1 MATIAE
7 LEALITANERRLA
20 RVDSD
25 QARAVERINRQ
36 YANDPTTM
44 QTELAAANAKF
55 DALRTEILGAL
66 TDQRAELTALQNQ
79 PNPTPPVPTSAQPP
93 PPTTASQAA
102 QDDAPKGPNAPAPA
116 QVDAGGR
123 VVPPPDTTTP
133 TNAEVPATSDT
144 GGTTG
149 TDAPTRTTE
158 QTQATGPYT
167 QGINVRAEDG
177 TLSNLRKNPETGEL
191 YNPGGIP
198 GGVDLKTDPGTPT
211 RDDAA
216 NNSRTTTTTDVNA
229 AQANPIQV
237 NPQPNIL
244 DRYNNYAWSAS
255 VYLMSSAQYS
265 KLMNSKDKKI
275 DGYNLLFQSGGAGV
289 SDGVIRP
296 PASTGG
302 GGGGG
307 EESVF
312 DPTATNRTTS
322 ANHASANRSP
332 FFTNDFYID
341 SVTVEN
347 QCVGKGTGAA
357 HLATSLKFTVVE
369 PQGITLLERM
379 YEAVANFEPRGADG
393 KVNYTAATYLMV
405 LRFYGYD
412 ESGNIVYPIKG
423 GLDSPTNTSDPAA
436 VVEKFIPF
444 IISKVNWTIGTKTVA
459 YDFEGAPVG
468 QNIGGGSSRGTIP
481 YDVQLVDST
490 VGGLLGGTAKYS
502 TGTAPT
508 ATPGKST
515 TYTESFDT
523 GSGSGWDNQAQTD
536 QDRLRAAQAAPG
548 SGSSYKPPSTAAAAP
563 SPKKTITE
571 GLMGAMNDFQQELVR
586 RGTYLKAD
594 EYAIEFVGI
603 PGLASAADISDAK
616 IQLPNTKK
624 DHSKAPMQQPTT
636 TSPSGLNQQTV
647 AVDYENRNFSI
658 TAGQQILQVIELV
671 IRNSSYIGKQK
682 LVIVDPDGV
691 QTLNQQTTK
700 NVTWFTISM
709 SCERKDFDSNR
720 NDYAY
725 KIKYTVS
732 PFLVKNLNSQYF
744 PTTKFSGVHKSYPFW
759 FTGQNTAVKDYQET
773 LNTMFVST
781 LSGNGPGTSITSQLN
796 KKYTSSMAD
805 LVKYSY
811 SPRSDASNFGADGKE
826 LEPNANAAEILYN
839 PSDLANTKVRII
851 GDPAWIMQGSQF
863 KPVTAS
869 TVYPAA
875 RTGFEADGSISFD
888 SQDILFEM
896 LWQRPEDYDLSTGLA
911 DPYVKQSGSDKKPL
925 QSRVYI
931 ATKVTSEF
939 KGGSFEQTLD
949 GSLYLFPIPSGK
961 NAANPAAAAST
972 SALVANPD
980 AKRTSTGKKNNT
992 GTGRLTQ
999 VQLAAAQKA
1008 TGSGS
1013 SLRTGTFDTGS
1024 GGNSWDNQASVAGT
1038 QGNLPS
1044 FDSNGAP
1051 SYDNGSQQTNNNG
1064 TGQVLPAGA
1073 PKPPTDGAGGT
1084 VGVTEAVNSGPP
1096 KLPGLI
1102 ARSNAAAAARG
1113 NQGRGSQSPGYPT
1126 STTNPAV
1133 QQISKTDS

>member
-1 MATIAE
+1 MASIVVDGYTVVAVVNPSYGSIRYEIKNPDGSVLLTAGSSAGVSGG
-7 LEALITANERRLA
+7 LNNLITK
-20 RVDSD
+20 
-25 QARAVERINRQ
+25 
-36 YANDPTTM
+36 ANDAGNTD
-44 QTELAAANAKF
+44 LANQLSNLRS
-55 DALRTEILGAL
+55 ALV
-66 TDQRAELTALQNQ
+66 TDLPGLDQQAIQETAQ
-79 PNPTPPVPTSAQPP
+79 SQPP
-93 PPTTASQAA
+93 ATASQAA
-102 QDDAPKGPNAPAPA
+102 RDDAPRGPNAPAA
-116 QVDAGGR
+116 AEVKADGR
-123 VVPPPDTTTP
+123 IVAPPDTTAP
-133 TNAEVPATSDT
+133 SNAEPPATS
-144 GGTTG
+144 TTSG
-149 TDAPTRTTE
+149 DSGLDGKTRTTE
-158 QTQATGPYT
+158 QTQATNGYA
-167 QGINVRAEDG
+167 QGINIRGEDG

-191 YNPGGIP
+191 YDASGLP
-198 GGVDLKTDPGTPT
+198 GGVDLKTEPGTPT

-216 NNSRTTTTTDVNA
+216 NNSKTTTTTDANT
-229 AQANPIQV
+229 AQADLIQV
-237 NPQPNIL
+237 TPQPNIL

-265 KLMNSKDKKI
+265 KLMNTKDKKI

-296 PASTGG
+296 PGATAGG
-302 GGGGG
+302 DVVAPG
-307 EESVF
+307 
-312 DPTATNRTTS
+312 AT
-322 ANHASANRSP
+322 ANRSP
-332 FFTNDFYID
+332 FFTNDFFID

-369 PQGITLLERM
+369 PQGITLLDRL

-423 GLDSPTNTSDPAA
+423 GLESPTNTSDPSA

-444 IISKVNWTIGTKTVA
+444 IISKVNWTIGTKTVS

-502 TGTAPT
+502 TGNAPNADPGKATTAPK
-508 ATPGKST
+508 ATQASVRAV
-515 TYTESFDT
+515 
-523 GSGSGWDNQAQTD
+523 DNAIDAGT
-536 QDRLRAAQAAPG
+536 PP
-548 SGSSYKPPSTAAAAP
+548 PPSAAAAP

-586 RGTYLKAD
+586 RGTYKIAD

-616 IQLPNTKK
+616 IQLPNTKRDK
-624 DHSKAPMQQPTT
+624 TKTPMQQPIVQN
-636 TSPSGLNQQTV
+636 PSGLNQDTIS
-647 AVDYENRNFSI
+647 VDYLNRSFSI

-682 LVIVDPDGV
+682 LVIVDPDGK

-744 PTTKFSGVHKSYPFW
+744 PTTKFSGIHKSYPFW

-781 LSGNGPGTSITSQLN
+781 LSGNGPGTNITSQIS

-811 SPRSDASNFGADGKE
+811 SPRSDQSNFGAEGKE

-839 PSDLANTKVRII
+839 PSDLAAAKVRII

-896 LWQRPEDYDLSTGLA
+896 LWQRPEDYDLNTGLA
-911 DPYVKQSGSDKKPL
+911 DPYAKRSGPDKKPL

-961 NAANPAAAAST
+961 NAADPSVATST

-980 AKRTSTGKKNNT
+980 SARTPGSTVTQSNKKVGQ
-992 GTGRLTQ
+992 GTGWAGEGGALTGGG
-999 VQLAAAQKA
+999 AA
-1008 TGSGS
+1008 TGNPSISRSTAPDNPNIRPG
-1013 SLRTGTFDTGS
+1013 SLRDR
-1024 GGNSWDNQASVAGT
+1024 QAQIRATYVPPQQT
-1038 QGNLPS
+1038 V
-1044 FDSNGAP
+1044 FVGAP
-1051 SYDNGSQQTNNNG
+1051 NSDAYTDPMGAVVGGTNLDY
-1064 TGQVLPAGA
+1064 VP
-1073 PKPPTDGAGGT
+1073 PPRKPTDGSGT
-1084 VGVTEAVNSGPP
+1084 DVATINAQSAVNNNDSAPP
-1096 KLPGLI
+1096 KLP
-1102 ARSNAAAAARG
+1102 N
-1113 NQGRGSQSPGYPT
+1113 T
-1126 STTNPAV
+1126 STPGLLDRFLNRIAG
-1133 QQISKTDS
+1133 QKIDRSDQ

>member
-1 MATIAE
+1 MARTVAE
-7 LEALITANERRLA
+7 LEAEIARLQA
-20 RVDSD
+20 EFNAV
-25 QARAVERINRQ
+25 QAAARASGDINSPLLNTRE
-36 YANDPTTM
+36 
-44 QTELAAANAKF
+44 ELRTQIAQLRRE
-55 DALRTEILGAL
+55 LRTEVAQENSI
-66 TDQRAELTALQNQ
+66 Q
-79 PNPTPPVPTSAQPP
+79 PEPPA
-93 PPTTASQAA
+93 TASQAA

-116 QVDAGGR
+116 KVSASGR
-123 VVPPPDTTTP
+123 IVAPPATTTP
-133 TNAEVPATSDT
+133 TNADVPVTSDT

-191 YNPGGIP
+191 YDPGGIP
-198 GGVDLKTDPGTPT
+198 GGVDLTTEPGTPT

-216 NNSRTTTTTDVNA
+216 NNSTTTKQTNLNA
-229 AQANPIQV
+229 AQADPIQV
-237 NPQPNIL
+237 TPQPNIL

-255 VYLMSSAQYS
+255 VYLMNKAQYS

-296 PASTGG
+296 PFPTGSSG
-302 GGGGG
+302 GDADAQEGGFYGT
-307 EESVF
+307 SR
-312 DPTATNRTTS
+312 PTY
-322 ANHASANRSP
+322 ASANRSP
-332 FFTNDFYID
+332 FFTNDFFID
-341 SVTVEN
+341 SVTLET
-347 QCVGKGTGAA
+347 QCMGKGTGAA
-357 HLATSLKFTVVE
+357 HLASTLKFTVVE
-369 PQGITLLERM
+369 PQGITLLDRL
-379 YEAVANFEPRGADG
+379 YEAVANFEPKESTG

-412 ESGNIVYPIKG
+412 ESGNIVYPVKG
-423 GLDSPTNTSDPAA
+423 GLDSPVNTSDPSA

-444 IISKVNWTIGTKTVA
+444 IIAKVNWTIGTKTVA
-459 YDFEGAPVG
+459 YEFEAAPIG

-490 VGGLLGGTAKYS
+490 VGGLLGGNAKYS

-571 GLMGAMNDFQQELVR
+571 GLMGAMNDYQQEQVES
-586 RGTYLKAD
+586 GNYLIAD
-594 EYAIEFVGI
+594 EYSIEFVGI

-616 IQLPNTKK
+616 IKLPNVKTNHRSTPNAKPATK
-624 DHSKAPMQQPTT
+624 DTKA
-636 TSPSGLNQQTV
+636 LNQDTIS
-647 AVDYENRNFSI
+647 VDYENRNFSI

-682 LVIVDPDGV
+682 LVIVDADGK
-691 QTLNQQTTK
+691 QELNQQTTK

-744 PTTKFSGVHKSYPFW
+744 PTTKFSGIHKSYPFW

-773 LNTMFVST
+773 LNTMFTAT
-781 LSGNGPGTSITSQLN
+781 LSGNGPGTSMRNQQG
-796 KKYTSSMAD
+796 KRFTSSMAD
-805 LVKYSY
+805 IVKYVY
-811 SPRSDASNFGADGKE
+811 SPRSGQSSFGAEGKE
-826 LEPNANAAEILYN
+826 LEPNANAADLLYS
-839 PSDLANTKVRII
+839 PSDLAAAKVRII

-863 KPVTAS
+863 RPVTAS

-888 SQDILFEM
+888 SQDIMFEM

-911 DPYVKQSGSDKKPL
+911 DPYVKQTGPDKKPL

-939 KGGSFEQTLD
+939 KGGSFEQALEGTL
-949 GSLYLFPIPSGK
+949 YMFPIPSGK
-961 NAANPAAAAST
+961 NAANPAAAASVA
-972 SALVANPD
+972 ALVANPD
-980 AKRTSTGKKNNT
+980 STRTPGKTTKKDNKKV
-992 GTGRLTQ
+992 GQGPGW
-999 VQLAAAQKA
+999 V
-1008 TGSGS
+1008 
-1013 SLRTGTFDTGS
+1013 GS
-1024 GGNSWDNQASVAGT
+1024 GGTQTEGGAATGNPSISRSTAPDNPNIRPGSLRDRQAQIRATYVPPQQT
-1038 QGNLPS
+1038 VYV
-1044 FDSNGAP
+1044 GAP
-1051 SYDNGSQQTNNNG
+1051 NSNAYTDANGVVVGGDN
-1064 TGQVLPAGA
+1064 LDYA
-1073 PKPPTDGAGGT
+1073 PPPRQPTDNTGANL
-1084 VGVTEAVNSGPP
+1084 AVINTQSAVYYNGSGPP
-1096 KLPGLI
+1096 KLPNTPEPGLLDRFLNKL
-1102 ARSNAAAAARG
+1102 AGQKPNAGQRG
-1113 NQGRGSQSPGYPT
+1113 PDNPT
-1126 STTNPAV
+1126 S
-1133 QQISKTDS
+1133 QQISREE

>member
-1 MATIAE
+1 MAWIINQNRDTGGWY
-7 LEALITANERRLA
+7 
-20 RVDSD
+20 
-25 QARAVERINRQ
+25 VEDTDTGKKY
-36 YANDPTTM
+36 YAGDPTAAISDAIREGGMPASLRT
-44 QTELAAANAKF
+44 TLNAEAAAIADK
-55 DALRTEILGAL
+55 
-66 TDQRAELTALQNQ
+66 QNSTQ
-79 PNPTPPVPTSAQPP
+79 PQPP
-93 PPTTASQAA
+93 ATASQAA
-102 QDDAPKGPNAPAPA
+102 TDDAAKGPNAPAA
-116 QVDAGGR
+116 AEVKADGR
-123 VVPPPDTTTP
+123 IVPPPDTTTP
-133 TNAEVPATSDT
+133 TNADATTTSENNPDT
-144 GGTTG
+144 GL
-149 TDAPTRTTE
+149 DAKTRTTQ
-158 QTQATGPYT
+158 QTQATNGYD

-177 TLSNLRKNPETGEL
+177 TLSRSRINPETGQL
-191 YNPGGIP
+191 YDASGLP

-216 NNSRTTTTTDVNA
+216 NNSRTTTTTDVNK

-237 NPQPNIL
+237 TPQPNIL

-296 PASTGG
+296 PASTAGS
-302 GGGGG
+302 GGGG

-312 DPTATNRTTS
+312 DPNATNRTTNTNY
-322 ANHASANRSP
+322 AAANRSP

-341 SVTVEN
+341 SVTVET

-357 HLATSLKFTVVE
+357 HLATNLKFTVVE
-369 PQGITLLERM
+369 PQGITLLDRL
-379 YEAVANFEPRGADG
+379 YEAVANFEPKGADG

-459 YDFEGAPVG
+459 YDFEAAPVG

-490 VGGLLGGTAKYS
+490 VGGLLGGNAKYS
-502 TGTAPT
+502 TGTAPN
-508 ATPGKST
+508 ANPGKST
-515 TYTESFDT
+515 TTPATQASVRAVDNAIAAKEAP
-523 GSGSGWDNQAQTD
+523 SGDADAQ
-536 QDRLRAAQAAPG
+536 PG
-548 SGSSYKPPSTAAAAP
+548 GFYGTAPPSAAAAP
-563 SPKKTITE
+563 SPKKVITE

-586 RGTYLKAD
+586 RGTYLIAD

-624 DHSKAPMQQPTT
+624 DTKQSPMQKPTT
-636 TSPSGLNQQTV
+636 TSPSGLNQATIS
-647 AVDYENRNFSI
+647 VDYENRNFSI

-781 LSGNGPGTSITSQLN
+781 LSGNGPGTSVTSQLN

-896 LWQRPEDYDLSTGLA
+896 LWQRPEDYDLTTGLA
-911 DPYVKQSGSDKKPL
+911 DPYVKQSGPDKKPL

-980 AKRTSTGKKNNT
+980 SQRTQSNTKKTGPGWVGAGGKETAGNAAVGNPTLSGSTDPNNKNIRP
-992 GTGRLTQ
+992 GSLRDRAAQQRLTAVPYEQ
-999 VQLAAAQKA
+999 TVY
-1008 TGSGS
+1008 
-1013 SLRTGTFDTGS
+1013 
-1024 GGNSWDNQASVAGT
+1024 V
-1038 QGNLPS
+1038 
-1044 FDSNGAP
+1044 GAP
-1051 SYDNGSQQTNNNG
+1051 NSNAYTDPNGVVVGGDNLDYT
-1064 TGQVLPAGA
+1064 PP
-1073 PKPPTDGAGGT
+1073 PKPPTDGTGSQVAPT
-1084 VGVTEAVNSGPP
+1084 NTQVVEGPP
-1096 KLPGLI
+1096 KLPNTPQPGLLDRFLNKVAGQKI
-1102 ARSNAAAAARG
+1102 NVGERG
-1113 NQGRGSQSPGYPT
+1113 ANTPT
-1126 STTNPAV
+1126 S
-1133 QQISKTDS
+1133 QIRPTEP

>member
-1 MATIAE
+1 MATASEIQAEIARLQE
-7 LEALITANERRLA
+7 RYRIAQNGLATLNRNLQSNQAILTRYTSEVATIPGQISALESQL
-20 RVDSD
+20 
-25 QARAVERINRQ
+25 
-36 YANDPTTM
+36 
-44 QTELAAANAKF
+44 NA
-55 DALRTEILGAL
+55 I
-66 TDQRAELTALQNQ
+66 QNSS
-79 PNPTPPVPTSAQPP
+79 T
-93 PPTTASQAA
+93 TTASKAA
-102 QDDAPKGPNAPAPA
+102 SDDASRGPNAPGAA
-116 QVDAGGR
+116 QVKASGR
-123 VVPPPDTTTP
+123 IVPPPDTTTP
-133 TNAEVPATSDT
+133 TNADATTTSENNPDT
-144 GGTTG
+144 GL
-149 TDAPTRTTE
+149 DAKTRTTQ
-158 QTQATGPYT
+158 QTQATNGYD

-177 TLSNLRKNPETGEL
+177 TLSRSRINPETGQL
-191 YNPGGIP
+191 YDASGLP
-198 GGVDLKTDPGTPT
+198 GGVELKTTPGTPT

-216 NNSRTTTTTDVNA
+216 NNSTTTKQTDVNA

-237 NPQPNIL
+237 TPQPNIL

-265 KLMNSKDKKI
+265 KLLNSKDKKI
-275 DGYNLLFQSGGAGV
+275 DGYSLLFQSGGAGV

-296 PASTGG
+296 PASTAGS
-302 GGGGG
+302 GGGG

-312 DPTATNRTTS
+312 DPTATNRTAT
-322 ANHASANRSP
+322 NNYASANRSP

-341 SVTVEN
+341 SVTVET

-357 HLATSLKFTVVE
+357 HLATNLKFTVVE
-369 PQGITLLERM
+369 PQGITLLDRM
-379 YEAVANFEPRGADG
+379 YEAVANFEPKGADG

-412 ESGNIVYPIKG
+412 ESGNIVYPVKG
-423 GLDSPTNTSDPAA
+423 GLDSPANTSDPAA

-459 YDFEGAPVG
+459 YDFEAAPVG
-468 QNIGGGSSRGTIP
+468 QNIGGGSSRGTIQ

-523 GSGSGWDNQAQTD
+523 GSGSGWDNQAQTE

-548 SGSSYKPPSTAAAAP
+548 SGSSYKPPPTAAAAP
-563 SPKKTITE
+563 TPKKVVTE
-571 GLMGAMNDFQQELVR
+571 GLMGAMNDFQQELVQ
-586 RGTYLKAD
+586 RGTYLIAD
-594 EYAIEFVGI
+594 EYSIEFVGI

-624 DHSKAPMQQPTT
+624 DHSKTPSGQPQTAD
-636 TSPSGLNQQTV
+636 PRGLNQATIS
-647 AVDYENRNFSI
+647 VDYENRNFSI

-682 LVIVDPDGV
+682 LVIVDPDGK
-691 QTLNQQTTK
+691 QELNQQTTK

-709 SCERKDFDSNR
+709 SCERKGFDSNR

-773 LNTMFVST
+773 LNTMFAST
-781 LSGNGPGTSITSQLN
+781 LSGNGPGTNITSQIS

-805 LVKYSY
+805 LVKYVY
-811 SPRSDASNFGADGKE
+811 SPRSDQSNFGAAGKE

-839 PSDLANTKVRII
+839 PSDLANGKVRII

-863 KPVTAS
+863 RPVTAS

-896 LWQRPEDYDLSTGLA
+896 LWQRPEDYDLNTGLA
-911 DPYVKQSGSDKKPL
+911 DPYIKQKGPDKKPL

-961 NAANPAAAAST
+961 NAANPAAAQAT
-972 SALVANPD
+972 AALVANPD
-980 AKRTSTGKKNNT
+980 SARTPGATTKKDNKKVGQGTGFVGEGGTQTEGGAATGNPSISRSTAPDNPNIRPGSLRDRQAQIRATYVPPQQTVYVGAPNSNAYTDANGVVVGGDNLDYAPPPRRPTDNT
-992 GTGRLTQ
+992 GANLAVINTQ
-999 VQLAAAQKA
+999 SAVY
-1008 TGSGS
+1008 
-1013 SLRTGTFDTGS
+1013 
-1024 GGNSWDNQASVAGT
+1024 
-1038 QGNLPS
+1038 
-1044 FDSNGAP
+1044 
-1051 SYDNGSQQTNNNG
+1051 YDG
-1064 TGQVLPAGA
+1064 
-1073 PKPPTDGAGGT
+1073 
-1084 VGVTEAVNSGPP
+1084 SGPP
-1096 KLPGLI
+1096 KLPNTPEPGLLDRFLNKV
-1102 ARSNAAAAARG
+1102 AGQNAKAGQRG
-1113 NQGRGSQSPGYPT
+1113 PDNPT
-1126 STTNPAV
+1126 S
-1133 QQISKTDS
+1133 QKISREE

>member
-1 MATIAE
+1 
-7 LEALITANERRLA
+7 
-20 RVDSD
+20 
-25 QARAVERINRQ
+25 
-36 YANDPTTM
+36 
-44 QTELAAANAKF
+44 
-55 DALRTEILGAL
+55 
-66 TDQRAELTALQNQ
+66 
-79 PNPTPPVPTSAQPP
+79 
-93 PPTTASQAA
+93 
-102 QDDAPKGPNAPAPA
+102 
-116 QVDAGGR
+116 
-123 VVPPPDTTTP
+123 
-133 TNAEVPATSDT
+133 
-144 GGTTG
+144 
-149 TDAPTRTTE
+149 
-158 QTQATGPYT
+158 
-167 QGINVRAEDG
+167 
-177 TLSNLRKNPETGEL
+177 L

-198 GGVDLKTDPGTPT
+198 GGVDLTTDPGTPT
-211 RDDAA
+211 NDDAA
-216 NNSRTTTTTDVNA
+216 NNSRTTTTTEVNK

-237 NPQPNIL
+237 TPQPNIL

-296 PASTGG
+296 PKNPLAGGTVYENGGEAST
-302 GGGGG
+302 
-307 EESVF
+307 VPA
-312 DPTATNRTTS
+312 DPVYAT
-322 ANHASANRSP
+322 ANRSP
-332 FFTNDFYID
+332 FFPNDFYID
-341 SVTVEN
+341 SVTIEN

-369 PQGITLLERM
+369 PQGITLLDRM
-379 YEAVANFEPRGADG
+379 YEAVANFEPRDATG

-423 GLDSPTNTSDPAA
+423 GLDSPVNTSDPAA

-444 IISKVNWTIGTKTVA
+444 IISKVNWTIGTKTVS

-502 TGTAPT
+502 TGTAPN
-508 ATPGKST
+508 ADPGKAT
-515 TYTESFDT
+515 TAPKATQASVRAV
-523 GSGSGWDNQAQTD
+523 DNAIDAGT
-536 QDRLRAAQAAPG
+536 PP
-548 SGSSYKPPSTAAAAP
+548 PPSASAAP
-563 SPKKTITE
+563 SPKKVITE

-586 RGTYLKAD
+586 RGTYKIAD
-594 EYAIEFVGI
+594 EYSIEFVGI
-603 PGLASAADISDAK
+603 PGLASAADISNAK

-624 DHSKAPMQQPTT
+624 DKKQAPNAPPVEKN
-636 TSPSGLNQQTV
+636 PSGLNQATIS
-647 AVDYENRNFSI
+647 VDYENRNFSI
-658 TAGQQILQVIELV
+658 TAGQQILQVIEMV

-682 LVIVDPDGV
+682 LVIVDPDGS
-691 QTLNQQTTK
+691 QQLNQQTTK
-700 NVTWFTISM
+700 NVSWFTISM
-709 SCERKDFDSNR
+709 SCERKDFDDNR

-744 PTTKFSGVHKSYPFW
+744 PTTKFTGVHKSYPFW

-781 LSGNGPGTSITSQLN
+781 LSGNGPGTSIAAQLN

-811 SPRSDASNFGADGKE
+811 SPRSDQSNFGADGKE

-839 PSDLANTKVRII
+839 PSDLAAAKVRII

-863 KPVTAS
+863 RPVTAS
-869 TVYPAA
+869 TIYPAA

-888 SQDILFEM
+888 SQDIMFEM

-911 DPYVKQSGSDKKPL
+911 DPYVKQKGPDKKPL

-961 NAANPAAAAST
+961 NAADPAAAATT
-972 SALVANPD
+972 SALVASGGDNQ
-980 AKRTSTGKKNNT
+980 RTNNT
-992 GTGRLTQ
+992 TRQGPGW
-999 VQLAAAQKA
+999 V
-1008 TGSGS
+1008 
-1013 SLRTGTFDTGS
+1013 GS
-1024 GGNSWDNQASVAGT
+1024 GGTQTAGGAATGNPSISRSTDPNNPNIRPGSLRDRAAQARATAVPYQQT
-1038 QGNLPS
+1038 VYV
-1044 FDSNGAP
+1044 GAP
-1051 SYDNGSQQTNNNG
+1051 NSNAYTDANGVVVGGDN
-1064 TGQVLPAGA
+1064 LDYA
-1073 PKPPTDGAGGT
+1073 PPPKAPTDGTGANVAVISTQTAVYYDGG
-1084 VGVTEAVNSGPP
+1084 GPP
-1096 KLPGLI
+1096 KLPNTPEPGLLDRFLNKL
-1102 ARSNAAAAARG
+1102 AGQKPNAGQRG
-1113 NQGRGSQSPGYPT
+1113 PDNPSSQLIDRT
-1126 STTNPAV
+1126 R
-1133 QQISKTDS
+1133 

>member
-1 MATIAE
+1 
-7 LEALITANERRLA
+7 
-20 RVDSD
+20 
-25 QARAVERINRQ
+25 
-36 YANDPTTM
+36 
-44 QTELAAANAKF
+44 
-55 DALRTEILGAL
+55 
-66 TDQRAELTALQNQ
+66 
-79 PNPTPPVPTSAQPP
+79 
-93 PPTTASQAA
+93 
-102 QDDAPKGPNAPAPA
+102 
-116 QVDAGGR
+116 
-123 VVPPPDTTTP
+123 
-133 TNAEVPATSDT
+133 VPATSDT

-149 TDAPTRTTE
+149 TNDPVRTTE
-158 QTQATGPYT
+158 QTQATDPYA

-191 YNPGGIP
+191 YDPGGIP

-216 NNSRTTTTTDVNA
+216 NNSTTTKQTNANA
-229 AQANPIQV
+229 AQADPIQV
-237 NPQPNIL
+237 KPQPNIL

-296 PASTGG
+296 PMPTGG
-302 GGGGG
+302 GGSSDADAQAGGFYG
-307 EESVF
+307 
-312 DPTATNRTTS
+312 TA
-322 ANHASANRSP
+322 APVYPSANRSP
-332 FFTNDFYID
+332 FFPDDFYID
-341 SVTVEN
+341 SVTVET

-369 PQGITLLERM
+369 PQGITLLDRL
-379 YEAVANFEPRGADG
+379 YEAVANMEPKDAAG

-412 ESGNIVYPIKG
+412 ESGNIVYPVKG
-423 GLDSPTNTSDPAA
+423 GLDSPTNTSDPSA

-444 IISKVNWTIGTKTVA
+444 IIAKVNWTIGTKTVS
-459 YDFEGAPVG
+459 YDFEAAPVG

-502 TGTAPT
+502 TGTAPN
-508 ATPGKST
+508 ADPGKAT
-515 TYTESFDT
+515 TAPKATQASVRAV
-523 GSGSGWDNQAQTD
+523 DNSI
-536 QDRLRAAQAAPG
+536 AAQEASSGDADAQPGGFYGSAP
-548 SGSSYKPPSTAAAAP
+548 PTASAAP
-563 SPKKTITE
+563 SPKKVITE
-571 GLMGAMNDFQQELVR
+571 GLMGAMNDFQQELVQ
-586 RGTYLKAD
+586 RGTYLIAD
-594 EYAIEFVGI
+594 EYSIEFIGI
-603 PGLASAADISDAK
+603 PGLASAADISAAK
-616 IQLPNTKK
+616 IQLPNVKK
-624 DHSKAPMQQPTT
+624 DTKQSPMRKPD
-636 TSPSGLNQQTV
+636 PSNLNQNTIS
-647 AVDYENRNFSI
+647 VDYENRNFSI

-682 LVIVDPDGV
+682 LVIESPEGK
-691 QTLNQQTTK
+691 QILNQQTTK

-709 SCERKDFDSNR
+709 SCERKGFDDNR

-732 PFLVKNLNSQYF
+732 PFLVKNLDSQYF
-744 PTTKFSGVHKSYPFW
+744 PTTKFTGVHKSYPFW

-781 LSGNGPGTSITSQLN
+781 LSGSGPGTSVTAQLR
-796 KKYTSSMAD
+796 KKYTSSMSD
-805 LVKYSY
+805 LVKFVY
-811 SPRSDASNFGADGKE
+811 SPRSDQSNFGAEGKE

-839 PSDLANTKVRII
+839 PSDLANAKVRII

-896 LWQRPEDYDLSTGLA
+896 LWQRPEDYNLSTGLA
-911 DPYVKQSGSDKKPL
+911 DPYAKQTGPDKKPL

-961 NAANPAAAAST
+961 NAANPSAAASV

-980 AKRTSTGKKNNT
+980 SKR
-992 GTGRLTQ
+992 
-999 VQLAAAQKA
+999 
-1008 TGSGS
+1008 
-1013 SLRTGTFDTGS
+1013 
-1024 GGNSWDNQASVAGT
+1024 T
-1038 QGNLPS
+1038 QGNTKKKGPGWVAAGGKETAGGAAVGNPTLSGSTDPNNKNIRPGS
-1044 FDSNGAP
+1044 LRDRAAQQRLTAVPYQQTVYVGAP
-1051 SYDNGSQQTNNNG
+1051 N
-1064 TGQVLPAGA
+1064 
-1073 PKPPTDGAGGT
+1073 
-1084 VGVTEAVNSGPP
+1084 
-1096 KLPGLI
+1096 
-1102 ARSNAAAAARG
+1102 SNA
-1113 NQGRGSQSPGYPT
+1113 Y
-1126 STTNPAV
+1126 
-1133 QQISKTDS
+1133 TDPNGVVVG

>member
-1 MATIAE
+1 MATAAE
-7 LEALITANERRLA
+7 LQAEIARLQERYRIAQNGLASLNRNLQSNQAILA
-20 RVDSD
+20 RYTSEVATIPG
-25 QARAVERINRQ
+25 QVAGLEAQINAIQ
-36 YANDPTTM
+36 
-44 QTELAAANAKF
+44 
-55 DALRTEILGAL
+55 
-66 TDQRAELTALQNQ
+66 
-79 PNPTPPVPTSAQPP
+79 TPPPA
-93 PPTTASQAA
+93 TASQAA
-102 QDDAPKGPNAPAPA
+102 GDDASRGPNKPAPA
-116 QVDAGGR
+116 KVSASGR
-123 VVPPPDTTTP
+123 IVAPPDTTTP
-133 TNAEVPATSDT
+133 TNADVPVTSDT

-191 YNPGGIP
+191 YDPGGIP
-198 GGVDLKTDPGTPT
+198 GGVDLTTEPGTPT

-216 NNSRTTTTTDVNA
+216 NNSTNTKQTDVNA
-229 AQANPIQV
+229 AQADPIQV
-237 NPQPNIL
+237 KSQPNIL

-255 VYLMSSAQYS
+255 VYLMNKTQYS

-296 PASTGG
+296 PFPTGSSG
-302 GGGGG
+302 GDADAQEGGFYG
-307 EESVF
+307 
-312 DPTATNRTTS
+312 TA
-322 ANHASANRSP
+322 APVYPSANRSP
-332 FFTNDFYID
+332 FFTNDFFID
-341 SVTVEN
+341 SVTLET
-347 QCVGKGTGAA
+347 QCMGKGTGAA
-357 HLATSLKFTVVE
+357 HLASTLKFTVVE
-369 PQGITLLERM
+369 PQGITLLDRL
-379 YEAVANFEPRGADG
+379 YEAVANFEPKESTG
-393 KVNYTAATYLMV
+393 KVNYLAATYLMV

-412 ESGNIVYPIKG
+412 ESGNIVYPVKG
-423 GLDSPTNTSDPAA
+423 GLDSPVNTSDPSA

-444 IISKVNWTIGTKTVA
+444 IIAKVNWTIGTKTVA
-459 YDFEGAPVG
+459 YDFEAAPVG

-490 VGGLLGGTAKYS
+490 VGGLLGGNAKYS

-563 SPKKTITE
+563 SPKKVITE
-571 GLMGAMNDFQQELVR
+571 GLMGAMNDFQQELVT
-586 RGTYLKAD
+586 RGTYLIAD
-594 EYAIEFVGI
+594 EYSIEFVGI
-603 PGLASAADISDAK
+603 PALASAADISDAK
-616 IQLPNTKK
+616 IQLPNVKK
-624 DHSKAPMQQPTT
+624 DKKQAPNAQPQTKN
-636 TSPSGLNQQTV
+636 PSNLNQDTIS
-647 AVDYENRNFSI
+647 VDYENRNFSI

-682 LVIVDPDGV
+682 LVIESPDGK
-691 QTLNQQTTK
+691 QILNQQTTK

-709 SCERKDFDSNR
+709 SCERKGFDDNR

-732 PFLVKNLNSQYF
+732 PFLVKNLDSQYF
-744 PTTKFSGVHKSYPFW
+744 PTTKFTGVHKSYPFW

-781 LSGNGPGTSITSQLN
+781 LSGSGPGTSVTAQLR
-796 KKYTSSMAD
+796 KKYTSSMSD
-805 LVKYSY
+805 LVKFVY
-811 SPRSDASNFGADGKE
+811 SPRSDQSNFGAEGKE

-839 PSDLANTKVRII
+839 PSDLANAKVRII

-896 LWQRPEDYDLSTGLA
+896 LWQRPEDYNLSTGVA
-911 DPYVKQSGSDKKPL
+911 DPYAKQTGPDKKPL

-961 NAANPAAAAST
+961 NAANPAAASAT
-972 SALVANPD
+972 AALVANPD
-980 AKRTSTGKKNNT
+980 GKRTQNNT
-992 GTGRLTQ
+992 AKKGPGWVGAGGKLTGGEAAVGNPTLSGSTDPNNKNIRPGSLRDRAAQQRLTAVPYEQ
-999 VQLAAAQKA
+999 TVY
-1008 TGSGS
+1008 
-1013 SLRTGTFDTGS
+1013 
-1024 GGNSWDNQASVAGT
+1024 V
-1038 QGNLPS
+1038 
-1044 FDSNGAP
+1044 GAP
-1051 SYDNGSQQTNNNG
+1051 NSNAYTDPNGVVVGGDNIEY
-1064 TGQVLPAGA
+1064 A
-1073 PKPPTDGAGGT
+1073 PPPRPPTDGTGAQVAPT
-1084 VGVTEAVNSGPP
+1084 NTQNLVGPP
-1096 KLPGLI
+1096 KLPNSSEPAPRPGLLDRFLNRVAGQKI
-1102 ARSNAAAAARG
+1102 DPQKINR
-1113 NQGRGSQSPGYPT
+1113 
-1126 STTNPAV
+1126 
-1133 QQISKTDS
+1133 TDQ

>member
-1 MATIAE
+1 
-7 LEALITANERRLA
+7 
-20 RVDSD
+20 
-25 QARAVERINRQ
+25 
-36 YANDPTTM
+36 
-44 QTELAAANAKF
+44 
-55 DALRTEILGAL
+55 
-66 TDQRAELTALQNQ
+66 
-79 PNPTPPVPTSAQPP
+79 
-93 PPTTASQAA
+93 
-102 QDDAPKGPNAPAPA
+102 
-116 QVDAGGR
+116 
-123 VVPPPDTTTP
+123 
-133 TNAEVPATSDT
+133 
-144 GGTTG
+144 
-149 TDAPTRTTE
+149 
-158 QTQATGPYT
+158 
-167 QGINVRAEDG
+167 
-177 TLSNLRKNPETGEL
+177 L

-198 GGVDLKTDPGTPT
+198 GGVDLKTDPGVAAPG
-211 RDDAA
+211 DDGTLPNKST
-216 NNSRTTTTTDVNA
+216 NNTNANA
-229 AQANPIQV
+229 AQNNPIQV

-265 KLMNSKDKKI
+265 KLLNSKDKKI
-275 DGYNLLFQSGGAGV
+275 DGYSLLFQSGGAGV

-296 PASTGG
+296 PASTAG

-312 DPTATNRTTS
+312 DPTATNRTAT
-322 ANHASANRSP
+322 NNYASANRSP

-341 SVTVEN
+341 SVTVET

-369 PQGITLLERM
+369 PQGITLLDRM
-379 YEAVANFEPRGADG
+379 YEAVANFEPKGADG

-412 ESGNIVYPIKG
+412 ESGNIVYPVKG
-423 GLDSPTNTSDPAA
+423 GLDSPANTSDPAA

-444 IISKVNWTIGTKTVA
+444 IIAKVNWTIGTKTVS
-459 YDFEGAPVG
+459 YDFEAAPVG

-490 VGGLLGGTAKYS
+490 VGGLLGGNAKYS
-502 TGTAPT
+502 TGTAPN
-508 ATPGKST
+508 ANPGKST
-515 TYTESFDT
+515 TAPATQASVRAVDNAIAAKEAP
-523 GSGSGWDNQAQTD
+523 SGDADAQ
-536 QDRLRAAQAAPG
+536 PG
-548 SGSSYKPPSTAAAAP
+548 GFYGGAPPSAAAAP

-586 RGTYLKAD
+586 RGTYLIAD

-603 PGLASAADISDAK
+603 PGLASAADISGAK
-616 IQLPNTKK
+616 IQLPNVKK
-624 DHSKAPMQQPTT
+624 DAKQSPMQQNTDKN
-636 TSPSGLNQQTV
+636 PSNLNQQTIS
-647 AVDYENRNFSI
+647 VDYLNRNFSI

-691 QTLNQQTTK
+691 QTPNQQTTK
-700 NVTWFTISM
+700 NVSWFTISM

-744 PTTKFSGVHKSYPFW
+744 PSTKFTGVHKSYPFW
-759 FTGQNTAVKDYQET
+759 FTGRNTAVKDYQET

-805 LVKYSY
+805 LVKYVY
-811 SPRSDASNFGADGKE
+811 SPRSGESNFGADGKE

-839 PSDLANTKVRII
+839 PSDLASTKVRII

-863 KPVTAS
+863 KPLTAS

-896 LWQRPEDYDLSTGLA
+896 LWQRPEDYDLTTGVA
-911 DPYVKQSGSDKKPL
+911 DPYVKQKGPDKKPL

-939 KGGSFEQTLD
+939 KGGSFEQTID
-949 GSLYLFPIPSGK
+949 GSLYLFPIPSGT
-961 NAANPAAAAST
+961 NAANPAAAA
-972 SALVANPD
+972 LVANASPD
-980 AKRTSTGKKNNT
+980 TKRTSSGT
-992 GTGRLTQ
+992 GTGTGTRRFTQ
-999 VQLAAAQKA
+999 AQLKAAQNA
-1008 TGSGS
+1008 TNSGS
-1013 SLRTGTFDTGS
+1013 SRRGDNNQTDAETARLLRQSQGAGSTQSPPNYENTGG
-1024 GGNSWDNQASVAGT
+1024 
-1038 QGNLPS
+1038 
-1044 FDSNGAP
+1044 
-1051 SYDNGSQQTNNNG
+1051 SYDASGNFNGNYVSPNPQ
-1064 TGQVLPAGA
+1064 PAGA

-1084 VGVTEAVNSGPP
+1084 VGVVESNNSGPP

-1102 ARSNAAAAARG
+1102 ARSNAIAAARG

-1133 QQISKTDS
+1133 QQISKTDD